1 MRLVVLGD
9 SCSGVP
15 GGPHEARFR
24 QLSDVAL
31 RHAGWAD
38 ACIYLGD
45 HVDGYCD
52 PDTLRAQ
59 WRHFLE
65 REFAPLAG
73 GFAPILHV
81 PSNHTVYDAASAA
94 IYRALMLDGEIPGI
108 VLRRGLNHAVT
119 LGDGGAVLLGTADP
133 DNRGRARI
141 DLDFLAEALQAL
153 AGRRPLLVCGHHP
166 LLPVNGYRRF
176 PMWRVA
182 PEPAEQALAMM
193 RAAGVAAYLCSHV
206 IAFDL
211 QVADGLLQICT
222 AGAGTLYDPGGAM
235 PGTVEGAHLVLLE
248 LRDGAFAIRK
258 LDLQGRLD
266 EWLDW
271 PVPPGHALVRDQPLT
286 PAPAEIA
293 APHRWGQRPGAAHW
307 LRWRIAGALPAKEA
321 PLPLVYA
328 WREDEAGAILRIDI
342 GRDRRPAVQLIPL
355 PTEGAQTWLAPFA
368 VPERF
373 EIEIAVHT
381 GGGPGGIVARLSD
394 GPWQSMAGGGARGAE
409 RMDWPLLWCAGHD
422 PDISPTP
429 MPLAPIPHAPSAPPP
444 RVAFS
449 VTALQPEPALP
460 VSGVGMA
467 P

>member
-15 GGPHEARFR
+15 GGPHEARLR

-31 RHAGWAD
+31 GHAGWAD
-38 ACIYLGD
+38 GCIYLGD

-65 REFAPLAG
+65 HELAPLAG

-81 PSNHTVYDAASAA
+81 PSNHTVYDQASAA
-94 IYRALMLDGEIPGI
+94 IYRQLMLEGEIPGL

-133 DNRGRARI
+133 ENRGKARI

-166 LLPVNGYRRF
+166 MLPVNGYRRF

-182 PEPAEQALAMM
+182 PDAAEQALAMM
-193 RAAGVAAYLCSHV
+193 RKAGVAAYLCSHV

-222 AGAGTLYDPGGAM
+222 GGAGTLYGPGGAM
-235 PGTVEGAHLVLLE
+235 PGVVEDAHLVLLE

-271 PVPPGHALVRDQPLT
+271 PVPPGRSLLQDETLT
-286 PAPAEIA
+286 AAPREIA
-293 APHRWGQRPGAAHW
+293 APEGWRQGPDTAHW
-307 LRWRIAGALPAKEA
+307 LTWRIAGSRPAPGES
-321 PLPLVYA
+321 LPLVYA
-328 WREDEAGAILRIDI
+328 WREDEAAAILRIDI
-342 GRDRRPAVQLIPL
+342 GGEGRPVLRLIPL
-355 PTEGAQTWLAPFA
+355 PCEGAQTWVAPFA
-368 VPERF
+368 VPPGF

-381 GGGPGGIVARLSD
+381 GGGPGGILARLAD

-409 RMDWPLLWCAGHD
+409 RMDWPPLWCAGRD
-422 PDISPTP
+422 PEISPVR
-429 MPLAPIPHAPSAPPP
+429 LPSAPPAAALQ
-444 RVAFS
+444 VTFS
-449 VTALQPEPALP
+449 VNAVQPVPAFPFAAAGALP
-460 VSGVGMA
+460 R
-467 P
+467 